1 MILDS
6 YSERPELKYPC
17 AWIYKVI
24 GKDVDK
30 LMAAIEAASLELEYE
45 VTPSNV
51 SKNENYFSLNFK
63 VIVPSETVRDLIYQK
78 LKDNSDVI
86 LVL

>member
-6 YSERPELKYPC
+6 NSERPELNYPC
-17 AWIYKVI
+17 EWTYKVI

-30 LMAAIEAASLELEYE
+30 LIAAIEHASLELEYE
-45 VTPSNV
+45 VSPSNV

-63 VIVPSETVRDLIYQK
+63 VTVPSEAARDIIYQK
-78 LKDNSDVI
+78 LNNNKDVI
-86 LVL
+86 MVL

>member
-6 YSERPELKYPC
+6 NSERPELKYPC
-17 AWIYKVI
+17 EWIYKVI

-30 LMAAIEAASLELEYE
+30 LIAAIETASLELDYE

-51 SKNENYFSLNFK
+51 SENENYFSLNFK
-63 VIVPSETVRDLIYQK
+63 ITVPSEAARDIIYQK
-78 LKDNSDVI
+78 LNNHKDVI
-86 LVL
+86 MVL

>member
-6 YSERPELKYPC
+6 NSKRPELKYPC
-17 AWIYKVI
+17 EWVYKVI

-30 LMAAIEAASLELEYE
+30 LISAIETSSLELDYE

-51 SKNENYFSLNFK
+51 SKIT
-63 VIVPSETVRDLIYQK
+63 IV
-78 LKDNSDVI
+78 
-86 LVL
+86 

>member
-6 YSERPELKYPC
+6 NSDRPELKYPC
-17 AWIYKVI
+17 DWTYKVI
-24 GKDVDK
+24 GKDVEK
-30 LMAAIEAASLELEYE
+30 MMTAIEISSLDLAYE

-51 SKNENYFSLNFK
+51 SKNETYFSLNFK
-63 VIVPSETVRDLIYQK
+63 VTAPSEAARDLIYKK

-86 LVL
+86 IVL

>member
-1 MILDS
+1 MILDNN
-6 YSERPELKYPC
+6 SERPELQYPC
-17 AWIYKVI
+17 EWTYKVI

-30 LMAAIEAASLELEYE
+30 LITAIETSSLDLAYE

-63 VIVPSETVRDLIYQK
+63 VTVPSEAARDLIYQK
-78 LKDNSDVI
+78 LKDNSDI
-86 LVL
+86 IMVL